1 MQIFQNQLHCPQ
13 GPQPSPIPQRSQTQ
27 PTKQATIRNTKPNS
41 FSQTTKNLNFGQC
54 PYQNATKP
62 SQNLIIL
69 YYHKH
74 ILKGNKH
81 QEQDKYSEFINN
93 STLINIV
100 D

>member
-1 MQIFQNQLHCPQ
+1 MNFPNQFHCPQ
-13 GPQPSPIPQRSQTQ
+13 PIGIPQRSQTCHQ

-41 FSQTTKNLNFGQC
+41 FSQTTKNLTFGQC

-74 ILKGNKH
+74 ILKGHKH
-81 QEQDKYSEFINN
+81 QEQDKYNEFINN
-93 STLINIV
+93 STLIN
-100 D
+100 